1 MSEAALAGY
10 GVLVTRPQEQSAE
23 LAKAITEAGGT
34 AIRFPVIDIV
44 GAAAADVGK
53 AFAALPEADVIV
65 FVSRNAVTYGL
76 TAIDTGNSLLAVI
89 GPATLAA
96 VEEIGSRV
104 DIVPEQ
110 GSDSEHFLAHPAL
123 QDVAGKTITIIRG
136 ENGREKIAETL
147 RTRGAKIYYLP
158 VYKHELHVASDT
170 ELSALENSWRDGR
183 IDCVTVMSVATLQ
196 YLLQLLPPACR
207 ELLANTP
214 LVAPGTRVIQTA
226 ERSIPGISTVM
237 APGPQAADIIS
248 ALIALRQSGQG
259 K

>member
-10 GVLVTRPQEQSAE
+10 GVLVTRPQEQADE
-23 LAKAITEAGGT
+23 LVTAITDAGGT
-34 AIRFPVIDIV
+34 AICFPVIDIV
-44 GAAAADVGK
+44 GTATVDVGK

-76 TAIDTGNSLLAVI
+76 AAINTGNSLLAVI
-89 GPATLAA
+89 GPATKAA
-96 VEEIGSRV
+96 VEEYGSQV

-123 QDVAGKTITIIRG
+123 QDVAGKTITIVRG

-147 RTRGAKIYYLP
+147 RARGATIVYLP
-158 VYKHELHVASDT
+158 VYKRQLRAASDA
-170 ELSALENSWRDGR
+170 ELAALEESWRDGG
-183 IDCVTVMSVATLQ
+183 IDCVTVMSVATLHN
-196 YLLQLLPPACR
+196 LLQLLPPSCR
-207 ELLANTP
+207 ELLADTP

>member
-10 GVLVTRPQEQSAE
+10 GVLVTRPQEQSDE
-23 LAKAITEAGGT
+23 LANAITAAGGT

-44 GAAAADVGK
+44 GAAAGDVRK
-53 AFAALPEADVIV
+53 AFAALPQADVIV

-76 TAIDTGNSLLAVI
+76 AGIDTGNSLLAVI
-89 GPATLAA
+89 GPATKAA
-96 VEEIGSRV
+96 VEEYGSQV

-110 GSDSEHFLAHPAL
+110 GSNSEHFLAHPAL
-123 QDVAGKTITIIRG
+123 QDIAGKTITIVRG

-147 RTRGAKIYYLP
+147 RARGAAVNYLP
-158 VYKHELHVASDT
+158 VYKRQLHAASDA
-170 ELSALENSWRDGR
+170 ELAALERSWRDGGV
-183 IDCVTVMSVATLQ
+183 DCVTVMSAETLHN
-196 YLLQLLPPACR
+196 LLQLLPSACR
-207 ELLANTP
+207 KLLADTP

-226 ERSIPGISTVM
+226 EQSIPGISTVM

>member
-1 MSEAALAGY
+1 VSEAALAGY
-10 GVLVTRPQEQSAE
+10 GVLVTRPQEQSDE
-23 LAKAITEAGGT
+23 LANAITAAGGT

-44 GAAAADVGK
+44 GTAAGDVRK
-53 AFAALPEADVIV
+53 AFAALPAADIIV

-76 TAIDTGNSLLAVI
+76 AAIDTSNSLLAVI
-89 GPATLAA
+89 GPATRAA
-96 VEEIGSRV
+96 VEECGSQV

-110 GSDSEHFLAHPAL
+110 GSDSEHFLAHPDL
-123 QDVAGKTITIIRG
+123 QDVAGKTITIVRG

-147 RTRGAKIYYLP
+147 RGRGATICYLP
-158 VYKHELHVASDT
+158 VYRRQLHCASDA
-170 ELSALENSWRDGR
+170 ELAALENSWRDGR
-183 IDCVTVMSVATLQ
+183 IDCVTVMSVATLHN
-196 YLLQLLPPACR
+196 LLQLLPPACH
-207 ELLANTP
+207 ELLVNTP

-248 ALIALRQSGQG
+248 TLIALRQSGQG